1 MRGGTE
7 AAGGSSGPNAA
18 LEQQRSWLDRQLMA
32 STSFARISK
41 EGAEEEEKKAKE
53 EEERAAKAAKA
64 AAKVATPKSRG
75 KIFGIFF

>member
-1 MRGGTE
+1 
-7 AAGGSSGPNAA
+7 
-18 LEQQRSWLDRQLMA
+18 MA

-41 EGAEEEEKKAKE
+41 EGAEEEEKKAKEEE